1 MFLYFFITYTLWVSI
16 VLLLKNITS
25 AQRMHAGVPQL
36 RRIHRQ
42 KIRRV

>member
-1 MFLYFFITYTLWVSI
+1 MFLYFFITYTLCISK
-16 VLLLKNITS
+16 VLLLNNITS
-25 AQRMHAGVPQL
+25 EQRMHAGVPQF